1 MKRALIIVLLAVV
14 ILGVAVPFAPVDFLK
29 TPIERALA
37 RGLGRKVEVDQV
49 SLTLFSGPG
58 VSLDGV
64 TIHED
69 SRAGIEPFAY
79 ANTLDARISLL
90 ALLRGRLEFSSLDLN
105 DATFNLVK
113 PAGAPWNFQMLLS
126 QTSAAAH
133 AASPPVGPALPVIP
147 AALPAIKMRG
157 GRVNFKFAETK
168 SVLYFDDTDLVVAP
182 GEGGALELRFSGVPS
197 RTDQGAQN
205 FGHFYVRGNATPSA
219 AGQQFNFAVEL
230 EPSALDAVAR
240 LLDNGDA
247 ALKGLVSLDA
257 QVSGSPASLD
267 VKGTLLLENAGEWR
281 VGYKGKLD
289 LAAQTLELDSIS
301 PPGLNTKLHASTRD
315 LLTTPQWEIS
325 ADFNDAPLGS
335 GVELARNLG
344 APLPA
349 KMTVEGVMAGS
360 VRYRNTEG
368 LGGNLEVRD
377 AVVNLA
383 GAPPLTIPTATVFL
397 KSNSIV
403 AGPNTVNVG
412 VADSADVEAEYQAGE
427 GGGVQ
432 VRIMTHRLNVADLR
446 ALSPLGVGSI
456 PLLDRIAGGTWRGT
470 LSYAN
475 PYPLFNKGAWSGDFE
490 IQNTRLNV
498 DGLADP
504 VRIQSAAVSARDQ
517 SVAVTRIRAKVG
529 DIAFGGEY
537 RWDAQGAA
545 ERGARGDTE
554 SDADSDAE
562 KAPPQS
568 FRLQVAAADAKE
580 VERLFQPTISREGG
594 LLART
599 LRLGAA
605 GATPDWLTGRNVEG
619 VVSVGA
625 LTLADTRLS
634 IDNARLAWDGAKVKL
649 SALEGKV
656 ADAAFTGELRVDLAG
671 RAPLYRF
678 EGDLNDLS
686 YKGGK
691 LDFKGKISAEGNGP
705 ALWGSIKAD
714 GTLSGRSIAFSPDA
728 EFRRAT
734 GRFQLTMTAA
744 GPHWKLSGLKVT
756 QGNDN
761 YSGQGATQADGRL
774 LLDLSNGG
782 RQVTYQ

>member
-1 MKRALIIVLLAVV
+1 MKRALIFILLAIVV
-14 ILGVAVPFAPVDFLK
+14 IGVALPYAPVDFLK

-64 TIHED
+64 AIHED

-79 ANTLDARISLL
+79 ANTLDARIDLL
-90 ALLRGRLEFSSLDLN
+90 ALLRGRLEFSRLNLN

-113 PAGAPWNFQMLLS
+113 PPGAPWNFQMLLS
-126 QTSAAAH
+126 QTSGVGH
-133 AASPPVGPALPVIP
+133 ATSPPVGPSLPVIP
-147 AALPAIKMRG
+147 TTLPAIKMRG
-157 GRVNFKFAETK
+157 GRVNFKFADTK
-168 SVLYFDDTDLVVAP
+168 SVLYFDDTDLEVAP
-182 GEGGALELRFSGVPS
+182 DDGGTVELRFSGVPS

-205 FGHFYVRGNATPSA
+205 FGHFYVRGTATPSA
-219 AGQQFNFAVEL
+219 SGQQFNFQVEL

-240 LLDNGDA
+240 LFDNTNA
-247 ALKGLVSLDA
+247 SFKGLVSLDA

-267 VKGTLLLENAGEWR
+267 VKGTLLLENAGQWR

-301 PPGLNTKLHASTRD
+301 PPGLNTKVHASTRE
-315 LLTTPQWEIS
+315 LLTTPQWEVS

-349 KMTVEGVMAGS
+349 KMNVEGVVAGS

-368 LGGNLEVRD
+368 LGGNVEVRY
-377 AVVNLA
+377 AAINLA
-383 GAPPLTIPTATVFL
+383 GAAPLKIPTATVFL
-397 KSNSIV
+397 KGNSIL

-412 VADSADVEAEYQAGE
+412 SAEAADVGVTYQAGT
-427 GGGVQ
+427 GGGVE
-432 VRIMTHRLNVADLR
+432 VKIVTRHINIADLR
-446 ALSPLGVGSI
+446 ALSPLGVGTI
-456 PLLDRIAGGTWRGT
+456 PLLDRLADGTWRGS

-475 PYPLFNKGAWSGDFE
+475 AEPASKKGTWSGDFE

-498 DGLADP
+498 DGLAEP
-504 VRIQSAAVSARDQ
+504 VRVQSASVSARDQ
-517 SVAVTRIRAKVG
+517 SVAVTRIRARVG
-529 DIAFGGEY
+529 EIAFGGEY
-537 RWDAQGAA
+537 RWRAEGNAQGDA
-545 ERGARGDTE
+545 GSDTE
-554 SDADSDAE
+554 
-562 KAPPQS
+562 KAAPQT

-580 VERLFQPTISREGG
+580 VERLFGPTTSREGG

-605 GATPDWLTGRNVEG
+605 GAAPDWLTGRNIEG
-619 VVSVGA
+619 VLSIRA
-625 LTLADTRLS
+625 LTLADTPLS
-634 IDNARLAWDGAKVKL
+634 IDSARLAWNGTSATL
-649 SALEGKV
+649 SAIHGKV
-656 ADAAFTGELRVDLAG
+656 ADAALTGELRIDFAG
-671 RAPLYRF
+671 RTPVYRF
-678 EGDLNDLS
+678 EGNMDDLP

-691 LDFKGKISAEGNGP
+691 LDFTGKISAEGNGP
-705 ALWGSIKAD
+705 ALWASIKAD
-714 GTLSGRSIAFSPDA
+714 GILSGRSIAFSPDA

-734 GRFQLTMTAA
+734 GRFQLSMTAA
-744 GPHWKLSGLKVT
+744 GPHWKLSGLKLT
-756 QGNDN
+756 QGNDS
-761 YSGQGATQADGRL
+761 YSGEGSTQADGRIV
-774 LLDLSNGG
+774 LDLSSGG

>member
-1 MKRALIIVLLAVV
+1 MKRPLILVLLAVV
-14 ILGVAVPFAPVDFLK
+14 VIGAALPYAPVDFLK
-29 TPIERALA
+29 IPIERALA

-113 PAGAPWNFQMLLS
+113 PTGAPWNFQMLLS
-126 QTSAAAH
+126 QTSASGYAT
-133 AASPPVGPALPVIP
+133 SPPSTATVPVGPALPVIP
-147 AALPAIKMRG
+147 ATLPSIKMRG
-157 GRVNFKFAETK
+157 GRVNFKFADTK
-168 SVLYFDDTDLVVAP
+168 SVLYFDDTDLELAP
-182 GEGGALELRFSGVPS
+182 GDGGAVELRFSGVPS

-205 FGHFYVRGNATPSA
+205 FGHFYVRGSATPSA
-219 AGQQFNFAVEL
+219 SGQQFNFQVEL

-240 LLDNGDA
+240 LFDNGNA
-247 ALKGLVSLDA
+247 TLKGLVSLDA

-315 LLTTPQWEIS
+315 LLTTPQWEVS

-335 GVELARNLG
+335 GAELARNLG

-349 KMTVEGVMAGS
+349 KMTVEGVVAGS

-368 LGGNLEVRD
+368 LSGNLEVRD
-377 AVVNLA
+377 AAVTIA
-383 GAPPLTIPTATVFL
+383 GAAPLKISTATVFL
-397 KSNSIV
+397 KGNSIV

-412 VADSADVEAEYQAGE
+412 GADSADVEAVYQAGD
-427 GGGVQ
+427 GGGVE
-432 VRIMTHRLNVADLR
+432 VKIMTHRMNIADLR

-456 PLLDRIAGGTWRGT
+456 PLLDRIADGTWRGT

-475 PYPLFNKGAWSGDFE
+475 PDPSSGKGAWSGDFE
-490 IQNTRLNV
+490 IQNTRLAV

-517 SVAVTRIRAKVG
+517 SVAVTRIRAKAG

-537 RWDAQGAA
+537 RWGSQV
-545 ERGARGDTE
+545 
-554 SDADSDAE
+554 DAE
-562 KAPPQS
+562 DDSEKAQPQN

-605 GATPDWLTGRNVEG
+605 GATPDWLTERNVEG
-619 VVSVGA
+619 TVSIGA

-634 IDNARLAWDGAKVKL
+634 IDSSRLAWDGASVKL
-649 SALEGKV
+649 SAIQGKV
-656 ADAAFTGELRVDLAG
+656 ADAALAGELRVDLAG
-671 RAPLYRF
+671 RAPVYHF
-678 EGDLNDLS
+678 DGDLNDLP
-686 YKGGK
+686 YKGGRV
-691 LDFKGKISAEGNGP
+691 DFKGKISAEGNGP
-705 ALWGSIKAD
+705 ALWASIKAD
-714 GTLSGRSIAFSPDA
+714 GSLQGRSIAFSPDA
-728 EFRRAT
+728 EFRRAS
-734 GRFQLTMTAA
+734 GHFQLNMTAT
-744 GPHWKLSGLKVT
+744 GPRWKLSGLKLI
-756 QGNDN
+756 QGNDSF
-761 YSGQGATQADGRL
+761 SGEGATQADGRL
-774 LLDLSNGG
+774 VLDLSSGG

>member
-1 MKRALIIVLLAVV
+1 MKRALIIILLAFV
-14 ILGVAVPFAPVDFLK
+14 ILGAALPYAPVEFLR

-37 RGLGRKVEVDQV
+37 RGLGRKVEVDKV

-69 SRAGIEPFAY
+69 GRAGIEPFAY
-79 ANTLDARISLL
+79 ANTLDARIDLL

-105 DATFNLVK
+105 DASFNLVK
-113 PAGAPWNFQMLLS
+113 PTGAPWNFQMLLS
-126 QTSAAAH
+126 QTVAAGH
-133 AASPPVGPALPVIP
+133 GASPPVGPALPVIP
-147 AALPAIKMRG
+147 ATLPSIKMRG
-157 GRVNFKFAETK
+157 GRVNFKFADTK
-168 SVLYFDDTDLVVAP
+168 SVLYFDDTDLEVAP
-182 GEGGALELRFSGVPS
+182 GEGGAVELRFSGVPS

-205 FGHFYVRGNATPSA
+205 FGHFYVRGTATPSA

-240 LLDNGDA
+240 LFDNGNA

-257 QVSGSPASLD
+257 QVSGPPASLD
-267 VKGTLLLENAGEWR
+267 VKGTLLLENAGQWR

-315 LLTTPQWEIS
+315 LLTTPQWEVS

-344 APLPA
+344 ASLPV
-349 KMTVEGVMAGS
+349 KMTVEGVVAGS

-377 AVVNLA
+377 AALTII
-383 GAPPLTIPTATVFL
+383 GAAPLKIPTATVFL
-397 KSNSIV
+397 KGNSIV

-412 VADSADVEAEYQAGE
+412 ATDSADVETTYQAGE
-427 GGGVQ
+427 GGGLEVKITT
-432 VRIMTHRLNVADLR
+432 RRMNVADLR
-446 ALSPLGVGSI
+446 AVFPLGLGSI
-456 PLLDRIAGGTWRGT
+456 PLLDRISDGTWRGG
-470 LSYAN
+470 LSYSASD
-475 PYPLFNKGAWSGDFE
+475 PSSNKGTWSGDFE
-490 IQNTRLNV
+490 IQNTRLDI

-504 VRIQSAAVSARDQ
+504 VRIQSAAVSAKD
-517 SVAVTRIRAKVG
+517 SIVAVTRIRAKVG

-537 RWDAQGAA
+537 HWGSQV
-545 ERGARGDTE
+545 
-554 SDADSDAE
+554 DAE
-562 KAPPQS
+562 DDSERAQPQN

-605 GATPDWLTGRNVEG
+605 GATPDWLSRRNIEG
-619 VVSVGA
+619 VVSIGA

-634 IDNARLAWDGAKVKL
+634 VDSARLAWDGATVKL
-649 SALEGKV
+649 SAIQGKV
-656 ADAAFTGELRVDLAG
+656 SDAAFNGELRVDLAG
-671 RAPLYRF
+671 RTPAYRF
-678 EGDLNDLS
+678 EGNLDDLPYKSGKVDLS
-686 YKGGK
+686 GK
-691 LDFKGKISAEGNGP
+691 VSAEGNGP
-705 ALWGSIKAD
+705 ALWASIKAD
-714 GTLSGRSIAFSPDA
+714 GSLRARSIVFSPDA
-728 EFRRAT
+728 EFRRAS
-734 GRFQLTMTAA
+734 GRFQMNMTAA
-744 GPHWKLSGLKVT
+744 GPRWKLSGLKVT
-756 QGNDN
+756 QGNDSL
-761 YSGQGATQADGRL
+761 SGEGTTQADGRL
-774 LLDLSNGG
+774 VLDLSSGG

>member
-1 MKRALIIVLLAVV
+1 MKRTLIIILLTV
-14 ILGVAVPFAPVDFLK
+14 IVIGAALPYAPVDFLK
-29 TPIERALA
+29 TPIARALA

-58 VSLDGV
+58 VSLEGV

-113 PAGAPWNFQMLLS
+113 PTGAPWNFQMLLS
-126 QTSAAAH
+126 QTAAAGSP
-133 AASPPVGPALPVIP
+133 ASPPVGPAQPAIP
-147 AALPAIKMRG
+147 TTLPAIKMRG
-157 GRVNFKFAETK
+157 GRVNFKFANSK
-168 SVLYFDDTDLVVAP
+168 SVLYFDDTDLEVTP
-182 GEGGALELRFSGVPS
+182 GEDSAVQLRFSGVPS

-205 FGHFYVRGNATPSA
+205 FGHFYVRGTATPAA
-219 AGQQFNFAVEL
+219 AGQQFNFQVEL

-240 LLDNGDA
+240 LFDNSNA

-257 QVSGSPASLD
+257 QVTGAPASLD
-267 VKGTLLLENAGEWR
+267 VRGTLLLENAGQWR

-301 PPGLNTKLHASTRD
+301 PTGLNTKLHASTRD
-315 LLTTPQWEIS
+315 LLSTPKWEVS
-325 ADFNDAPLGS
+325 ADFNDAPLAS

-349 KMTVEGVMAGS
+349 KLTVEGVVAGS
-360 VRYRNTEG
+360 MVYRNTEG

-377 AVVNLA
+377 AVVSLT
-383 GAPPLTIPTATVFL
+383 GSAPLKIPTTTIFL
-397 KSNSIV
+397 KGNSIV

-412 VADSADVEAEYQAGE
+412 DTDSVDIEAAYQAGQ
-427 GGGVQ
+427 GGGVE
-432 VRIMTHRLNVADLR
+432 VKMMTHRMNVADLR

-456 PLLDRIAGGTWRGT
+456 PLLDRIADGIWRGT

-475 PYPLFNKGAWSGDFE
+475 PDPPSGKGAWSGDFE
-490 IQNTRLNV
+490 IQNTRLAV

-537 RWDAQGAA
+537 RWGAEAGADGDAEG
-545 ERGARGDTE
+545 EP
-554 SDADSDAE
+554 E
-562 KAPPQS
+562 KAPPQR
-568 FRLQVAAADAKE
+568 FRLQVSAADTTE
-580 VERLFQPTISREGG
+580 IERLFQPTISREGG

-605 GATPDWLTGRNVEG
+605 GATPDWLSQRNVEG
-619 VVSVGA
+619 AISIGA
-625 LTLADTRLS
+625 LTLHDTRVS
-634 IDNARLAWDGAKVKL
+634 IDSARLAWDGAAITL
-649 SALEGKV
+649 SAIRGKL
-656 ADAAFTGELRVDLAG
+656 AGAAFSGELRIDLAG
-671 RAPLYRF
+671 RGPVYRF
-678 EGDLNDLS
+678 DGNLDDLP

-691 LDFKGKISAEGNGP
+691 LDFKGKVSAEGNGP
-705 ALWGSIKAD
+705 ALWASIKAD
-714 GTLSGRSIAFSPDA
+714 GNLSGRSIAFSPDA
-728 EFRRAT
+728 EFRRAF
-734 GRFQLTMTAA
+734 GHFQLSMTATGA
-744 GPHWKLSGLKVT
+744 RWKLSGLKLT

-761 YSGQGATQADGRL
+761 YSGEGSTQADGRIV
-774 LLDLSNGG
+774 LDLSSGG

>member
-1 MKRALIIVLLAVV
+1 MKRSLIFTLLAVV
-14 ILGVAVPFAPVDFLK
+14 VIGAALPYAPVDFLK

-113 PAGAPWNFQMLLS
+113 PAGAAWNFQMLLS
-126 QTSAAAH
+126 QTSAAA
-133 AASPPVGPALPVIP
+133 STSSLPVAANPVAPVVIP
-147 AALPAIKMRG
+147 STLPAIKMRG
-157 GRVNFKFAETK
+157 GRVNFKFAQTK
-168 SVLYFDDTDLVVAP
+168 SVLYFDDTDLEVAP
-182 GEGGALELRFSGVPS
+182 GDRGAVELRFSGVPS

-219 AGQQFNFAVEL
+219 SGQQFNFQVEM

-240 LLDNGDA
+240 LFDNGTA
-247 ALKGLVSLDA
+247 ALKGLVSLEA
-257 QVSGSPASLD
+257 QVSGSPATLD
-267 VKGTLLLENAGEWR
+267 VKGTLLLQNAGEWR

-315 LLTTPQWEIS
+315 LLTTPQWEVS

-344 APLPA
+344 APLTA
-349 KMTVEGVMAGS
+349 KMTIEGVVAGS
-360 VRYRNTEG
+360 VRYRNIEG

-377 AVVNLA
+377 ASVSMS
-383 GAPPLTIPTATVFL
+383 GAAPLKIPTATVFL
-397 KSNSIV
+397 KGNSVV

-412 VADSADVEAEYQAGE
+412 DTDSADVEGTYQAGE
-427 GGGVQ
+427 GGGVE
-432 VRIMTHRLNVADLR
+432 IKIATHRMNVADLH
-446 ALSPLGVGSI
+446 ALSALGVGTI
-456 PLLDRIAGGTWRGT
+456 PLLDRITDGTWRGN

-475 PYPLFNKGAWSGDFE
+475 PDSLANKGTWSGDFE

-504 VRIQSAAVSARDQ
+504 VRVQSAAVSAKDQ
-517 SVAVTRIRAKVG
+517 TVAVTRIRAKVG
-529 DIAFGGEY
+529 GIAFGGEY
-537 RWDAQGAA
+537 HWAA
-545 ERGARGDTE
+545 EAAEEDT
-554 SDADSDAE
+554 DSDAE
-562 KAPPQS
+562 RPRPQS
-568 FRLQVAAADAKE
+568 FRLQVTAADAKE

-605 GATPDWLTGRNVEG
+605 GTIPDWLTERNVEG
-619 VVSVGA
+619 ILSIGT

-634 IDNARLAWDGAKVKL
+634 IDNARLLWDGASLKL
-649 SALEGKV
+649 AAIRGKV
-656 ADAAFTGELRVDLAG
+656 ADAALTGELSVDLAG
-671 RAPLYRF
+671 RAPGYRF
-678 EGDLNDLS
+678 EGNLDGLA
-686 YKGGK
+686 YRGGR
-691 LDFKGKISAEGNGP
+691 LDFKGKISAEGTGP
-705 ALWGSIKAD
+705 ALWASIKAD
-714 GTLSGRSIAFSPDA
+714 GALSGRSIAFSPDA
-728 EFRRAT
+728 EFRRAS
-734 GRFQLTMTAA
+734 GRFQMNMTAT
-744 GPHWKLSGLKVT
+744 GPRWKLSGLKLT
-756 QGNDN
+756 QGSDN
-761 YSGQGATQADGRL
+761 YSGEGSTQADGRL
-774 LLDLSNGG
+774 LLDLSSSG

>member
-1 MKRALIIVLLAVV
+1 MKRALIFILLAIVV
-14 ILGVAVPFAPVDFLK
+14 IGVALPYAPVDFLK

-79 ANTLDARISLL
+79 ANTLDARINLL
-90 ALLRGRLEFSSLDLN
+90 SLLRGRLEFSSLDLN

-113 PAGAPWNFQMLLS
+113 PTGAPWNFQMLLS
-126 QTSAAAH
+126 QTSAAGH

-147 AALPAIKMRG
+147 ATLPAIKMRG

-168 SVLYFDDTDLVVAP
+168 SVLYFDDTDLYVAP
-182 GEGGALELRFSGVPS
+182 GEGGAVELRFSGVPS

-205 FGHFYVRGNATPSA
+205 FGHFYVRGSATPSA
-219 AGQQFNFAVEL
+219 AGQQFNFQVEL

-240 LLDNGDA
+240 LFDNGDA

-349 KMTVEGVMAGS
+349 KITAEGVVAGS
-360 VRYRNTEG
+360 ARYRNTEG

-377 AVVNLA
+377 AIVNIP
-383 GAPPLTIPTATVFL
+383 GAAPLKIPTATVFL
-397 KSNSIV
+397 KGNSIV
-403 AGPNTVNVG
+403 AGPNTVNTG
-412 VADSADVEAEYQAGE
+412 SADSADVETIYQAGE
-427 GGGVQ
+427 GGGVEVKITTQ
-432 VRIMTHRLNVADLR
+432 HMNVGDLR
-446 ALSPLGVGSI
+446 ALSGLGVELI
-456 PLLDRIAGGTWRGT
+456 PLLDRIADGTWRGT

-475 PYPLFNKGAWSGDFE
+475 PDSLSEKGTWSGDFE
-490 IQNTRLNV
+490 ILNTRLDV

-504 VRIQSAAVSARDQ
+504 VRVQSAAVSARDQ
-517 SVAVTRIRAKVG
+517 SVAVTRLRAKVG

-537 RWDAQGAA
+537 RWGSQGAA
-545 ERGARGDTE
+545 EG
-554 SDADSDAE
+554 DAE
-562 KAPPQS
+562 QRCGKSPAPALPPASSGCRRQGS
-568 FRLQVAAADAKE
+568 GAPVSAHH
-580 VERLFQPTISREGG
+580 
-594 LLART
+594 LAGRRT
-599 LRLGAA
+599 A
-605 GATPDWLTGRNVEG
+605 GAHPAPGRG
-619 VVSVGA
+619 G
-625 LTLADTRLS
+625 RH
-634 IDNARLAWDGAKVKL
+634 ARLAHRTKCRRR
-649 SALEGKV
+649 AL
-656 ADAAFTGELRVDLAG
+656 DWSVDAG
-671 RAPLYRF
+671 RYSPQYR
-678 EGDLNDLS
+678 
-686 YKGGK
+686 
-691 LDFKGKISAEGNGP
+691 
-705 ALWGSIKAD
+705 
-714 GTLSGRSIAFSPDA
+714 
-728 EFRRAT
+728 
-734 GRFQLTMTAA
+734 
-744 GPHWKLSGLKVT
+744 
-756 QGNDN
+756 
-761 YSGQGATQADGRL
+761 
-774 LLDLSNGG
+774 
-782 RQVTYQ
+782 

>member
-1 MKRALIIVLLAVV
+1 MKRALIIGLLAIVV
-14 ILGVAVPFAPVDFLK
+14 IGAALPYAPVEFLK
-29 TPIERALA
+29 TPIESALA

-90 ALLRGRLEFSSLDLN
+90 ALLQGRLEFSSLNLN

-113 PAGAPWNFQMLLS
+113 PTGAPWNFQMLLN
-126 QTSAAAH
+126 QTVAASTTAAAH
-133 AASPPVGPALPVIP
+133 SASLPVGPAQPVIP
-147 AALPAIKMRG
+147 TTLPSVKMRG
-157 GRVNFKFAETK
+157 GRVNFKFADTK
-168 SVLYFDDTDLVVAP
+168 SVLYFDDTDLEVEP
-182 GEGGALELRFSGVPS
+182 GGGGAVELRFSGVPS
-197 RTDQGAQN
+197 RTDRGAQN
-205 FGHFYVRGNATPSA
+205 FGHFYVRGTATPSA
-219 AGQQFNFAVEL
+219 SGQQFNFQVEL

-240 LLDNGDA
+240 LFDSGSV

-349 KMTVEGVMAGS
+349 KMTAEGVVAGS
-360 VRYRNTEG
+360 ARYRNTEG

-377 AVVNLA
+377 AVLNMT
-383 GAPPLTIPTATVFL
+383 GAAPLKIPTATVFL
-397 KSNSIV
+397 KGNSIV

-412 VADSADVEAEYQAGE
+412 GMDSAEVEARYQAGE
-427 GGGVQ
+427 GGGVE
-432 VRIMTHRLNVADLR
+432 VKIITHRMNVADLR
-446 ALSPLGVGSI
+446 ALAALGVGSI
-456 PLLDRIAGGTWRGT
+456 PLLDRIADGTWRGG

-475 PYPLFNKGAWSGDFE
+475 PYSLSNKGTWSGDFE
-490 IQNTRLNV
+490 IQNTRLAI

-504 VRIQSAAVSARDQ
+504 VRIQSAAVSAKDQ
-517 SVAVTRIRAKVG
+517 SVAVSRIRARAG

-537 RWDAQGAA
+537 RWGVD
-545 ERGARGDTE
+545 GDVE
-554 SDADSDAE
+554 SDAE
-562 KAPPQS
+562 KAQPQS

-605 GATPDWLTGRNVEG
+605 GATPDWLTERSVEG
-619 VVSVGA
+619 LISIGG

-634 IDNARLAWDGAKVKL
+634 VDSAHLKWEGATVKL
-649 SALEGKV
+649 SAIQGKV
-656 ADAAFTGELRVDLAG
+656 ADAAFNGELRVDLAG
-671 RAPLYRF
+671 RAPVYRF
-678 EGDLNDLS
+678 EGNLEDLP
-686 YKGGK
+686 YKGGQ
-691 LDFKGKISAEGNGP
+691 LDLSGKISAEGNGP
-705 ALWGSIKAD
+705 ALWASIKAD
-714 GTLSGRSIAFSPDA
+714 GTLRGRSIEFSPDA

-734 GRFQLTMTAA
+734 GRFQMNMTVA
-744 GPHWKLSGLKVT
+744 GPRWKLSDLKLT
-756 QGNDN
+756 QGNDSL
-761 YSGQGATQADGRL
+761 SGEGTTQADGRIV
-774 LLDLSNGG
+774 LDLSNGG
-782 RQVTYQ
+782 RPVTSQ

>member
-1 MKRALIIVLLAVV
+1 MKRATIIVLLAVAV
-14 ILGVAVPFAPVDFLK
+14 IGAALPYAPVDFLK
-29 TPIERALA
+29 NPIERALA

-79 ANTLDARISLL
+79 ANTLDARINLL
-90 ALLRGRLEFSSLDLN
+90 ALLRGHLEFSSLDLN

-113 PAGAPWNFQMLLS
+113 PTGAPWNFQMLLS
-126 QTSAAAH
+126 QASGGGTSPPQMRT
-133 AASPPVGPALPVIP
+133 SPVATNPVGPMLPVIP
-147 AALPAIKMRG
+147 TTLPAIKMRG

-168 SVLYFDDTDLVVAP
+168 SVLYFDDTDLYVAP
-182 GEGGALELRFSGVPS
+182 DEGGAVELRFSGVPS

-205 FGHFYVRGNATPSA
+205 FGHFYVRGTATPSA
-219 AGQQFNFAVEL
+219 AGQQFNFQVEL

-240 LLDNGDA
+240 LFDTGVA

-301 PPGLNTKLHASTRD
+301 PPDLNTKLHASTRD
-315 LLTTPQWEIS
+315 LLTTPQWEVS

-349 KMTVEGVMAGS
+349 KMAVEGVVAGS

-377 AVVNLA
+377 AVVNIA
-383 GAPPLTIPTATVFL
+383 GAAPLKIPTATVFL
-397 KSNSIV
+397 KGNSIV

-412 VADSADVEAEYQAGE
+412 SADFADVEAVYQAGE
-427 GGGVQ
+427 GGGVE
-432 VRIMTHRLNVADLR
+432 VKIMTRRMNVADLR

-456 PLLDRIAGGTWRGT
+456 PLLDRIADGTWRGT

-475 PYPLFNKGAWSGDFE
+475 PEPPSKKGAWSDDFE
-490 IQNTRLNV
+490 IQNTHLDI
-498 DGLADP
+498 DGLAYP
-504 VRIQSAAVSARDQ
+504 VRIQSAAVSAKDQ

-529 DIAFGGEY
+529 NIAFGGEY
-537 RWDAQGAA
+537 HWG
-545 ERGARGDTE
+545 
-554 SDADSDAE
+554 SKVDAE
-562 KAPPQS
+562 DDSEKAQPQT

-605 GATPDWLTGRNVEG
+605 GATPDWLTLRNVEG
-619 VVSVGA
+619 VLSIRA

-634 IDNARLAWDGAKVKL
+634 IDSSRLVWDGASVTL
-649 SALEGKV
+649 SAIQGKV
-656 ADAAFTGELRVDLAG
+656 ADAALTGELRVDLAG
-671 RAPLYRF
+671 RAPVYRF
-678 EGDLNDLS
+678 EGNLDDLP

-691 LDFKGKISAEGNGP
+691 VDFRGKVSAEGNGP
-705 ALWGSIKAD
+705 ALWPSIKAD
-714 GTLSGRSIAFSPDA
+714 GTLQGRSIAFSPDA
-728 EFRRAT
+728 EFRRAS
-734 GRFQLTMTAA
+734 GRFQMNMTAA
-744 GPHWKLSGLKVT
+744 GPHWKLSGLKLT
-756 QGNDN
+756 QGNDS
-761 YSGQGATQADGRL
+761 YSGEGTTQADGRL
-774 LLDLSNGG
+774 VLDLSNGG